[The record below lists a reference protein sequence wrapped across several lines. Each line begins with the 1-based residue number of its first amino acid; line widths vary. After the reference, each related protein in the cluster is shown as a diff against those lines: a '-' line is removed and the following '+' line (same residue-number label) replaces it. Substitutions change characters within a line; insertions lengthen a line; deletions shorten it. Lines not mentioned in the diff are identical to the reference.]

1 MNKLEVLYSTYTV
14 MLEVA
19 LNFLKTETHRSGKTS
34 TNNEGIDQKSKYKY
48 HNYNISEH
56 SKHKTLHDP
65 VA

>member
-48 HNYNISEH
+48 PNYNIS
-56 SKHKTLHDP
+56 
-65 VA
+65 V